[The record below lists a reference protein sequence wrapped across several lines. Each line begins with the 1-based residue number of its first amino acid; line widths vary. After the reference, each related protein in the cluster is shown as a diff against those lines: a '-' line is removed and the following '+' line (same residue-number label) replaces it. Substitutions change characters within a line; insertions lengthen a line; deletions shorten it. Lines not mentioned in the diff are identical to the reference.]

1 MGQVLS
7 LLSLVAALAAGLLA
21 GRLTVIANFQKTQ
34 AFASMRSAVLFLLIF
49 TMGFRMG
56 RTPQFAS
63 QLPSLGLA
71 ALGFAA
77 ATIAG
82 TVAVLALLFRLTHGR
97 QPAAARPGG
106 SEERSTLLQALKDP
120 ATLLAILAAGFLAG
134 WLVPLFRELDG
145 ANLITVILYALLFV
159 IGIGVVAGGVSLKET
174 LTHPNLILI
183 PLGTAV
189 GSLVGGLAVGL
200 AAGMR
205 PGTSLALSAGFGWY
219 SLSGVV
225 LTRLDGPLTGSLA
238 FLANIFRE
246 SMSLVLIPLLSR
258 TRYPYL
264 AIGAGGATSMDVTLP
279 LIEKNCGPASVP
291 FAMASGAI
299 LSLMVPIL
307 VPLLYGIG

>member
-1 MGQVLS
+1 MSQILS
-7 LLSLVAALAAGLLA
+7 LLSLVAALAAGMLA
-21 GRLTVIANFQKTQ
+21 GRVTVIAEFSKTRR
-34 AFASMRSAVLFLLIF
+34 FASLRSAVLFLLIF

-56 RTPQFAS
+56 RTPEFAS
-63 QLPSLGLA
+63 QIPYLGLA

-77 ATIAG
+77 ATIGG
-82 TVAVLALLFRLTHGR
+82 TVGVLALIFRLTHGR
-97 QPAAARPGG
+97 QPAAARPE
-106 SEERSTLLQALKDP
+106 SHEERSTLVHALKDP
-120 ATLLAILAAGFLAG
+120 AVLLAILAAGFLAG
-134 WLVPLFRELDG
+134 WLIPLFPAWSG

-159 IGIGVVAGGVSLKET
+159 IGIAVVAGGVSLKDA

-183 PLGTAV
+183 PLGTAA
-189 GSLVGGLAVGL
+189 GSLLGGLAVGL
-200 AAGMR
+200 AAGIR

-238 FLANIFRE
+238 FLANILRE
-246 SMSLVLIPLLSR
+246 SMSLVLIPLLAR

-264 AIGAGGATSMDVTLP
+264 AIGTGGATSMDVTLP

-299 LSLMVPIL
+299 LSLLVPIL
-307 VPLLYGIG
+307 VPVLYGIG